1 MLSWRA
7 ATGWSS
13 TEARISTPSPYS
25 ASQGARMNTA
35 RTLPSI
41 PGISRSSSKDRIWRP
56 NALRSHSVSISP
68 RCSRS
73 SMIIPAQVPSTGLP
87 PRTNSRSGSASP
99 SRLMP
104 SVIVVDSPPGIT
116 SPSSPSRSRGTRTS
130 RGSAPSSRRSRPWAS
145 KSPCSARTP
154 TTGATALPA
163 PVGEELLLLELARLQ
178 RGHGRAEAL
187 GRAGD
192 PVGVLEVRGRLD
204 DRLGARRGIL
214 GLEDAGADEVA
225 LGAELHHQRG
235 VGRGRDAAG
244 AEQDDR
250 QLAGLGHAAHEV
262 EWRLQLLGGGG
273 ELGVVERGDPLDL
286 AGDLAHVA
294 HGLDDVARPGLALE

>member
-1 MLSWRA
+1 
-7 ATGWSS
+7 
-13 TEARISTPSPYS
+13 
-25 ASQGARMNTA
+25 
-35 RTLPSI
+35 
-41 PGISRSSSKDRIWRP
+41 
-56 NALRSHSVSISP
+56 
-68 RCSRS
+68 
-73 SMIIPAQVPSTGLP
+73 MIIPAHVPRTGRAVP
-87 PRTNSRSGSASP
+87 TNSRSGSASP
-99 SRLMP
+99 SRSIP

-130 RGSAPSSRRSRPWAS
+130 RGSAPSSRSSRPWAS

-178 RGHGRAEAL
+178 RGHGRTEAL

-204 DRLGARRGIL
+204 DRLGARRRIL

-244 AEQDDR
+244 AEEDDG
-250 QLAGLGHAAHEV
+250 QLARTGDLAHEV
-262 EWRLQLLGGGG
+262 ERGLQLLGRGGQ
-273 ELGVVERGDPLDL
+273 LGVVEAGDAADL
-286 AGDLAHVA
+286 ARDLAHV
-294 HGLDDVARPGLALE
+294 